1 VSGSVNTTA
10 NTIRPALQLIK
21 TDPNTT
27 LVSSIFFML
36 LPDKVLIY
44 GDCAVNVNPNSQE
57 LAEIAIQSANS
68 AKIFGIKPRIAMLSY
83 STDKSGFGDQVEK
96 VRDAT
101 NIIRIQRPDLIVDG
115 PIQYDAA
122 TSRVVSLLKMKNSFT
137 SGDANIFIFPDL
149 NSGNITYKAV
159 QRSAKLVSIGPMLQ
173 GLRKPVNDLSRG
185 ATIDDII
192 YTIALTSI
200 QSK

>member
-1 VSGSVNTTA
+1 GVVSGSVNTTA

-68 AKIFGIKPRIAMLSY
+68 AKIFGIKPRIAMLS
-83 STDKSGFGDQVEK
+83 
-96 VRDAT
+96 
-101 NIIRIQRPDLIVDG
+101 
-115 PIQYDAA
+115 
-122 TSRVVSLLKMKNSFT
+122 
-137 SGDANIFIFPDL
+137 
-149 NSGNITYKAV
+149 
-159 QRSAKLVSIGPMLQ
+159 
-173 GLRKPVNDLSRG
+173 
-185 ATIDDII
+185 
-192 YTIALTSI
+192 
-200 QSK
+200 